1 MSSLKQ
7 SFMKRSLKSPFILNY
22 GILGNVMMWVTIQW
36 NYPNPLTPFIYTG
49 TRSSVLTKPR
59 KVLNHSCS
67 SLLVRP
73 PTEIWNCLCVAVVFN
88 SSLICYLQIL
98 HLKQPSGFIS
108 WQEHHLNNPPI
119 CPPGGCCGSWSVSSS
134 VHLAFSSFEQ
144 ATDGQREVQLP
155 NLIFKSLY
163 L

>member
-1 MSSLKQ
+1 M
-7 SFMKRSLKSPFILNY
+7 KSPFILNC
-22 GILGNVMMWVTIQW
+22 GILGNVLMWVTIQW
-36 NYPNPLTPFIYTG
+36 NHPNPFNPFIYIG

-73 PTEIWNCLCVAVVFN
+73 PTEIWNWLRVAVVFN

-98 HLKQPSGFIS
+98 QLEQPSGFIS
-108 WQEHHLNNPPI
+108 SQEHHLNNPPI
-119 CPPGGCCGSWSVSSS
+119 CPPSGCCGSWSVSSS
-134 VHLAFSSFEQ
+134 VRLAFSSFEQ
-144 ATDGQREVQLP
+144 ATDRQRSIVTKLDFCKQ
-155 NLIFKSLY
+155 LY